1 MTDHS
6 KSDVS
11 KLVRVMQLK
20 WEEVADTFW
29 SAQDPFNTHYG
40 VLARPDGSGSWYLWP
55 DGHTRCENVDAAKA
69 AAQADFES
77 RILARLTARK
87 ENE

>member
-6 KSDVS
+6 KRDVS
-11 KLVRVMQLK
+11 KLVMVVQLK

-40 VLARPDGSGSWYLWP
+40 VLARPDGSGS
-55 DGHTRCENVDAAKA
+55 
-69 AAQADFES
+69 
-77 RILARLTARK
+77 
-87 ENE
+87 